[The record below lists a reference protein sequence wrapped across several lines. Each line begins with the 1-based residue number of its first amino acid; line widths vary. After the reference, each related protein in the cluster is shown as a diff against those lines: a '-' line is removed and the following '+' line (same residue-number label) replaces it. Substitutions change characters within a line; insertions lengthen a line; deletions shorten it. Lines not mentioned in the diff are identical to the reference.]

1 MKKGVIYIA
10 AVVVFAIAMALSAP
24 TLLGS
29 SRIHSVGVPQS
40 ALAQTQSAVS
50 ARNETGSTAVS
61 KAPSLQAFR
70 KFRGF
75 CQCSCSSIPNCNTS
89 AESGGGTCSAFI
101 SCCAKPGKGGDTV
114 AAKGNCNGAGSNK
127 DEVVLRPK
135 PLIEE

>member
-1 MKKGVIYIA
+1 MKRGVIDIA
-10 AVVVFAIAMALSAP
+10 AVVVFALAIALSAP

-29 SRIHSVGVPQS
+29 SRIHSVGVPQ
-40 ALAQTQSAVS
+40 AAVMGAQSAVS
-50 ARNETGSTAVS
+50 PRNETGSTAVS
-61 KAPSLQAFR
+61 NAPSLQAFR

-89 AESGGGTCSAFI
+89 ADCGGGTCSAFI

-114 AAKGNCNGAGSNK
+114 AANGNCNGAGSNK

>member
-1 MKKGVIYIA
+1 MKRDVMYVV
-10 AVVVFAIAMALSAP
+10 AVVVFAIAIALSAP
-24 TLLGS
+24 ALLGS

-50 ARNETGSTAVS
+50 ARNETASTAGS
-61 KAPSLQAFR
+61 NAPSLQAFR

-89 AESGGGTCSAFI
+89 ADCGGGTCSAFI
-101 SCCAKPGKGGDTV
+101 SCCVKPGKGGDTV
-114 AAKGNCNGAGSNK
+114 AGNGICNSAGSNK
-127 DEVVLRPK
+127 DEVVLTPK